1 MKIIHSP
8 FLCLLLLLFACT
20 DKKEAT
26 AADITYKKAEK
37 LYDRGAYERA
47 FPGFYRAYQAYLA
60 EQKPR
65 DAAYSLVFL
74 AIIQTEKGDFMG
86 SNENLSK
93 ALKLSGTDETLL
105 TSVYNQFAINHNLLQ
120 NHENAV
126 YWYHKAL
133 ALTDNPYYK
142 LSIKNNIGIA
152 YLKMGRYVTA
162 DSLFKEIAG
171 HAAIKDSISFRNRV
185 ADNFAYSKFLAGKN
199 NAAEKEML
207 TVLESRKRNGDLY
220 GLTTSYSHL
229 ADFYKSTDPRK
240 SYEFASAMYENARKT
255 ENAADQLEALS
266 KMMDAGEGAQSK
278 SLFGT
283 YRKLNDSLQNSRN
296 RSRHHF
302 TSVIYE
308 AEKNKSDLLSSRNE
322 ILTQRL
328 MIIALIIIAG
338 LATVLFF
345 KWRRKQAHK
354 NEIAVRDT
362 QLKYSKK
369 VHDVV
374 ANGLYHTMVEIQNTE
389 VLNRHTLLNSIE
401 KLYEE
406 SRDIARDDFDTVI
419 QQDYSVRLYKMLE
432 SYSSDRNRVLVIG
445 NTSELWRRTS
455 AEVQAEIFYVL
466 RELMV
471 NMKKHSEAR
480 TVSLLFEETAGG
492 IHIKYTDNGVG
503 ISDSAAGKGSGLPN
517 MENRIEKLGGK
528 INFGP
533 NPSGGLITDILIPK
547 K

>member
-8 FLCLLLLLFACT
+8 FLCILLLVFACS
-20 DKKEAT
+20 DKKEVS
-26 AADITYKKAEK
+26 AADTLYKKAER
-37 LYDRGAYERA
+37 LYDGGEYEQA
-47 FPGFYRAYQAYLA
+47 FPGFYSAYQAYMT

-74 AIIQTEKGDFMG
+74 AIIQTEKGDFLG

-93 ALKLSGTDETLL
+93 ALKLSATDETLL

-133 ALTDNPYYK
+133 PLTEHQYYK

-152 YLKMGRYVTA
+152 YLKMGRYATA
-162 DSLFKEIAG
+162 ESLFKEIAG
-171 HAAIKDSISFRNRV
+171 EDAIKDSISFHNRV

-199 NAAEKEML
+199 NPAEREML
-207 TVLESRKRNGDLY
+207 TVLESRKRNGDRY

-229 ADFYKSTDPRK
+229 ADFYKATDRRR
-240 SYEFASAMYENARKT
+240 SYEFAGAMHDNARIT
-255 ENAADQLEALS
+255 GNAADQLEALG
-266 KMMDAGEGAQSK
+266 KMIDAGEAARIK

-308 AEKNKSDLLSSRNE
+308 AEKNKADLLSSRNE

-328 MIIALIIIAG
+328 LIVALMIIAG
-338 LATVLFF
+338 LATVLFL

-374 ANGLYHTMVEIQNTE
+374 ANGLYHTMVEIQNAE
-389 VLNRHTLLNSIE
+389 VLNRHKVLNSIE

-419 QQDYSVRLYKMLE
+419 EQDFSVRLYEMLE
-432 SYSSDRNRVLVIG
+432 SYSSGRHRVLVIG
-445 NTSELWRRTS
+445 NTWELWRRI
-455 AEVQAEIFYVL
+455 APEVQVEIFYVL

-480 TVSLLFEETAGG
+480 TASLLFEETAGG

-503 ISDSAAGKGSGLPN
+503 ISDSAKWKGSGLRN
-517 MENRIEKLGGK
+517 MENRIDKLGGK

-547 K
+547 N

>member
-8 FLCLLLLLFACT
+8 FLCLLLLLITCS
-20 DKKEAT
+20 DKKEAS
-26 AADITYKKAEK
+26 AADATYKKAEK
-37 LYDRGAYERA
+37 LYDQGAYEQA
-47 FPGFYRAYQAYLA
+47 FPGFYSAYQGYLA
-60 EQKPR
+60 EEKPL

-74 AIIQTEKGDFMG
+74 AIIQTEKGDFLG

-93 ALKLSGTDETLL
+93 ALKLSGSDDTLL

-120 NHENAV
+120 NQENAI

-133 ALTDNPYYK
+133 PLTEHHFDH

-152 YLKMGRYVTA
+152 YLKIGRYSTA
-162 DSLFKEIAG
+162 DSIFKEIVRDG
-171 HAAIKDSISFRNRV
+171 SIKDSISFRNRV
-185 ADNFAYSKFLAGKN
+185 SDNYAYTQFLAGKKN
-199 NAAEKEML
+199 EAESQML
-207 TVLESRKRNGDLY
+207 KVLESRKRNEDLY

-229 ADFYKSTDPRK
+229 ADFYKSTDLRR
-240 SYEFASAMYENARKT
+240 SYEFASAMYDNSRKT
-255 ENAADQLEALS
+255 GNAADQLEALG
-266 KMMDAGEGAQSK
+266 KMMDAGDGPQIK
-278 SLFGT
+278 NLLGT
-283 YRKLNDSLQNSRN
+283 FRKLNDSLQTSRN

-308 AEKNKSDLLSSRNE
+308 AEKNKADLLRSKNE

-328 MIIALIIIAG
+328 LIIALMIIAG
-338 LATVLFF
+338 LATVLFL

-374 ANGLYHTMVEIQNTE
+374 ANGLYHTMVEIQNAE
-389 VLNRHTLLNSIE
+389 VLNRDMVLNNIE

-419 QQDYSVRLYKMLE
+419 QQDFPVRLYELLE
-432 SYSSDRNRVLVIG
+432 SYSSEQQRVLVIG
-445 NTSELWRRTS
+445 NSTELWKHTAPEAR
-455 AEVQAEIFYVL
+455 AEIFYVL

-471 NMKKHSEAR
+471 NMKKHSGAQ
-480 TVSLLFEETAGG
+480 TASLVFEDTADG

-503 ISDSAAGKGSGLPN
+503 LNDSAGRKKSGLAN
-517 MENRIEKLGGK
+517 MENRIGKLGGK

-533 NPSGGLITDILIPK
+533 NPSGGLITEILIPK
-547 K
+547 N